1 MPRFGG
7 FPGDYDYDYDY
18 DYDASGASNVTQF
31 GGSNLFGP
39 TETAPFLTYS
49 QFPRRYWDPQLYA
62 LAAVVEFADTGW
74 KTGAT
79 SIDPGPVPATVNV
92 EQELRQLAAYGFD
105 ERNALLPEILK
116 QRANMA
122 AYWLNLLMFSR
133 KSHPATFDL
142 VNIVLR
148 VGQFAAMH
156 FKKKYNRPRPSQ
168 LSPRIFPII
177 AVPGHPAYPSGHA
190 TEGHLLSRCLRELVP
205 AAQIPLEKLA
215 ARVALNR
222 EKAGVHYPSDSEA
235 GKRLSE
241 GCFARLQTCDTYN
254 EVLEAARK
262 EW

>member
-7 FPGDYDYDYDY
+7 FPADYDYDYDY
-18 DYDASGASNVTQF
+18 DYDASGTPNVTPL
-31 GGSNLFGP
+31 GSDLFQ
-39 TETAPFLTYS
+39 TTDTVPFLTVS

-62 LAAVVEFADTGW
+62 LAAVTEFADSGW
-74 KTGAT
+74 KSGPD
-79 SIDPGPVPATVNV
+79 SIDPGPVPSTVNV
-92 EQELRQLAAYGFD
+92 EEELRQLAGYKV
-105 ERNALLPEILK
+105 EHRNALMSEILK
-116 QRANMA
+116 QRSNMS

-168 LSPRIFPII
+168 LSPRIFPVI

-190 TEGHLLSRCLRELVP
+190 TEGHLLSLCLAELVP
-205 AAQIPLEKLA
+205 AAQLPLEKLA
-215 ARVALNR
+215 ARVAHNR
-222 EKAGVHYPSDSEA
+222 EVAGVHYPSDTAA
-235 GKRLSE
+235 GKRLSA
-241 GCFARLQTCDTYN
+241 GCFDRLKTCDTFK
-254 EVLEAARK
+254 EVLATART